1 MTIFERIRRF
11 DAYAKTADDF
21 RTQTFTG
28 GVGTPS
34 ILRVLMFG
42 SDAGQ
47 CGTGG
52 AVVSGC
58 RSRLSVDPLAV

>member
-28 GVGTPS
+28 GVGTLYQPLTIS
-34 ILRVLMFG
+34 DSGQRHSGRV
-42 SDAGQ
+42 A
-47 CGTGG
+47 
-52 AVVSGC
+52 VSGRHC
-58 RSRLSVDPLAV
+58 RLSTDSMAV